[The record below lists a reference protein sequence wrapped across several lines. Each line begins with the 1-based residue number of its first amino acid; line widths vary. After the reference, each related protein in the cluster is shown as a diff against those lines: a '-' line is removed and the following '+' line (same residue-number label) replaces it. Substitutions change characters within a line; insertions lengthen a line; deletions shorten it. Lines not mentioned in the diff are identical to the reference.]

1 MAQLFKNNAASILL
15 DAISPSDPTLTLLPG
30 AGSLFPSPSGG
41 DFALLTLTPPGNQA
55 PCEIVKLTA
64 RSEDVLTIVRAQE
77 GTAAAAWAAGSQID
91 LRVTAGTLTNIA
103 AKSTTDLPTA
113 TPAPGDTVRGHSAS
127 GAEEGKFLVEEVAA
141 LANAGSG
148 YITGRYY
155 VPYGFHIT
163 STTMPLTANT
173 IYYAIFYCYRKTTF
187 TRIGSLVTTAAA
199 GKNIYLGVYN
209 WGYARPTTRIL
220 DSGALSAAT
229 ASGIEAVINLTLEPG
244 IYGLALLSDGT
255 PTMRKMEQTTAML
268 NQNHGLDITTMPS
281 VYMPTEGGTSLPT
294 TSGAIG
300 NSNVSGSPAIYLR
313 VV

>member
-1 MAQLFKNNAASILL
+1 MTQLFANNATSVLVTG
-15 DAISPSDPTLTLLPG
+15 ISASDPALTVLTG
-30 AGSLFPSPSGG
+30 AGALFPSPSGG
-41 DFALLTLTPPGNQA
+41 DYALLTLTQA
-55 PCEIVKLTA
+55 GSETSWEIVKLTA
-64 RSEDVLTIVRAQE
+64 RSGDVLTITRAQE
-77 GTAAAAWAAGSQID
+77 GTTAATWAAGSKVE
-91 LRVTAGTLTNIA
+91 LRLTAGALATF
-103 AKSTTDLPTA
+103 AKGTADQTAA
-113 TPAPGDTVRGHSAS
+113 TPAPGDSVRGYSAS
-127 GAEEGKFLVEEVAA
+127 GAAEARFTAEEIAA